1 MKPPLAGKRGPAR
14 KLAGDLRRRLG
25 LPDVGPPTPP
35 PPQEP
40 PAPPMDPEQAAHRLD
55 AARARLRATI
65 APPQDEPGAGSSTPP
80 PGLPPA

>member
-1 MKPPLAGKRGPAR
+1 VKPPLAAKRGPAR
-14 KLAGDLRRRLG
+14 KLAGELRRRLG
-25 LPDVGPPTPP
+25 LPDLDPP

-65 APPQDEPGAGSSTPP
+65 APPDDDQR
-80 PGLPPA
+80 